1 MGARWLRRRARIGV
15 AMPLAG
21 VLASASMMSGTALA
35 AQPHRPST
43 LAECMAEES
52 AATDYGCYEI
62 KVVSATP
69 STVVLRMTWDLNS
82 TREGV
87 NNADWKGGLWMQ
99 SWPVAGQWPKGQ
111 YPKGEKQFPEGI
123 LAEDCG
129 SSVLA
134 GDAGSKCYRTFSGAS
149 GSLDLEFPA
158 SMAGYVY
165 EIQTW
170 DNLCTADRSSCG
182 PSGGAL
188 QASSYSY
195 AFILK
200 AFKYKNAKG
209 KAVIGT
215 TCPPASKRSSACTPT
230 LAPRLFNNIG
240 GGSPVPLSSGS

>member
-1 MGARWLRRRARIGV
+1 MGARLLRHGARFGV
-15 AMPLAG
+15 AMSLVG
-21 VLASASMMSGTALA
+21 VMASGSMMSGTALA

-43 LAECMAEES
+43 LAECMAAES

-62 KVVSATP
+62 KVVSATA
-69 STVVLRMTWDLNS
+69 SKVVLRITWDLNS

-111 YPKGEKQFPEGI
+111 YPKGAKQFPEGTT
-123 LAEDCG
+123 AEDCG
-129 SSVLA
+129 GSVLA
-134 GDAGSKCYRTFSGAS
+134 GDAGSKCYRTFSGAK
-149 GSLDLEFPA
+149 GSLDLEFGAP
-158 SMAGYVY
+158 MAGYVY

-188 QASSYSY
+188 QSSSYSY

-215 TCPPASKRSSACTPT
+215 TCPPASKRSSACTAT
-230 LAPRLFNNIG
+230 LAARLVNNIG